1 MDKIERRAV
10 SRLLVPTQVRGV
22 PLGQEAPEPTCAS
35 RGDERP
41 TGTYPA
47 YRRSRVDRRLPG
59 IPVEVSAERARNPR
73 PRAQPPG
80 VAEHGCRD
88 EGNSASTP
96 HWARFTPRS
105 RCSRFAGPQNWASQ
119 ASGCAGDRAKSRSST
134 WGECGEVMSGG
145 RTGERGNRL
154 DGTQDVY
161 GSAEAVP
168 VCSQEQRRNP
178 ATRAFER
185 PVEQALSPRGAVL
198 PHRGTR

>member
-88 EGNSASTP
+88 EEIRINPAL
-96 HWARFTPRS
+96 
-105 RCSRFAGPQNWASQ
+105 
-119 ASGCAGDRAKSRSST
+119 
-134 WGECGEVMSGG
+134 GEVH
-145 RTGERGNRL
+145 
-154 DGTQDVY
+154 
-161 GSAEAVP
+161 AEI
-168 VCSQEQRRNP
+168 
-178 ATRAFER
+178 
-185 PVEQALSPRGAVL
+185 ALL
-198 PHRGTR
+198 QIRGTPELGEPGEWMCWRPGEESFYHLARAAR